1 MKKIAVLVD
10 GQLCA
15 WVDTVVRN
23 DEYEYTCAVLVNAKS
38 GIVFLREISTIKVID
53 TDIID

>member
-15 WVDTVVRN
+15 WVDTVVKK
-23 DEYEYTCAVLVNAKS
+23 DEFEYTCAVLINAKS
-38 GIVFLREISTIKVID
+38 GIIFLREISTIKVID
-53 TDIID
+53 TEIID

>member
-1 MKKIAVLVD
+1 MKKIEVLVD

-53 TDIID
+53 NDIIV

>member
-23 DEYEYTCAVLVNAKS
+23 DEYEYTCAVLINSKS
-38 GIVFLREISTIKVID
+38 GTVFLREISTIKVID
-53 TDIID
+53 NDIIV

>member
-15 WVDTVVRN
+15 WDDTVVRN
-23 DEYEYTCAVLVNAKS
+23 DENEYTCAVLVNVKS

-53 TDIID
+53 TDIIE

>member
-23 DEYEYTCAVLVNAKS
+23 DEYEYTCAVLVNAEN
-38 GIVFLREISTIKVID
+38 GIVFLREISAIKVID
-53 TDIID
+53 NDIID